1 MFEFEEIGSVR
12 NHADSDALQ
21 LLGLFKDSISEIQL
35 MQREDSSTYFSPDNS
50 HYFVVHTP
58 LDIEYP
64 EHGLEWTRRFSG
76 RVGVSIVELIRDG
89 SDKIYVKGLMARN
102 GSKVYAVLPFTH
114 IDSVA
119 LKGVSFPESRP
130 LAARDR
136 VWPAMLAKIQ
146 GARILDVGC
155 GFGRLTLDVA
165 KCSPNS
171 KVFGID
177 LLDSL
182 IEQAR
187 MNATVL
193 NISNVEFKTASAY
206 ALPFADGAFE
216 TVFSFFMLHH
226 LDEIPRGLAE
236 IRRVLEDEGRFTAAE
251 PIGHHH
257 GPNYSGAE
265 WEGIFAKAGF
275 VAEVEEQEGALI
287 IRAGKSGEG
296 RKVIGRQ

>member
-1 MFEFEEIGSVR
+1 MFEFEAIGTVR
-12 NHADSDALQ
+12 NCADDSALQ
-21 LLGLFKDSISEIQL
+21 LLALFKDSISEIRFL
-35 MQREDSSTYFSPDNS
+35 RREDFSKYFGPDYS

-64 EHGLEWTRRFSG
+64 GHGLEWTRRFSNH
-76 RVGVSIVELIRDG
+76 VGVSIVELIRDG
-89 SDKIYVKGLMARN
+89 SDKIYVKGLMAQN
-102 GSKVYAVLPFTH
+102 GSKIYAVLPFTH

-130 LAARDR
+130 LASRDR
-136 VWPAMLAKIQ
+136 VWPAMLAEIK

-165 KCSPNS
+165 KHSPDS

-182 IEQAR
+182 MEQAR

-193 NISNVEFKTASAY
+193 GIPNVEFKTASAY
-206 ALPFADGAFE
+206 ALPFEDEAFE

-226 LDEIPRGLAE
+226 LDDIPRGLAE
-236 IRRVLEDEGRFTAAE
+236 IRRVLQNGGRFSAAE

-257 GPNYSGAE
+257 GPNYNRAD
-265 WEGIFAKAGF
+265 WERIFVKAGF
-275 VAEVEEQEGALI
+275 VAEVEEREGALI
-287 IRAGKSGEG
+287 IRARKSGE
-296 RKVIGRQ
+296 K